1 MAPRTTP
8 PVTPPPITDPAEAQK
23 LVGGLSEVMD
33 ALLDIV
39 GRETAFV
46 RAGRLREA
54 AQLEATKTS
63 LARRY
68 ASDAALVKASAPYL
82 SQLVPGAVAAL
93 RERHQKFHK
102 LLHNNLTVLATS
114 HAVFEGIMR
123 ALSHEVARK
132 ASPQTY
138 GASGRA
144 TAPKPQL
151 GQSLTL
157 SRVS

>member
-68 ASDAALVKASAPYL
+68 ASDAA
-82 SQLVPGAVAAL
+82 LVPGAVAAL